1 LIPLDLD
8 PRFSD
13 DASVMLLFVR
23 LIEILLKLV
32 RLESELRA
40 DMLDILL
47 LPRLI

>member
-1 LIPLDLD
+1 LD